1 MKTEDH
7 KIAVFGSSCRE
18 LRDPMQERNVNA
30 RLIRRSKYKKGGFGR
45 PFLWPLPLHYRTHA
59 RQDLSENRSREATK
73 IVQE

>member
-1 MKTEDH
+1 MKAEDQ
-7 KIAVFGSSCRE
+7 KIAAFGSSCRE
-18 LRDPMQERNVNA
+18 LRDLMQERNVNA

-45 PFLWPLPLHYRTHA
+45 PFLWPLPLHYSTHA